1 MATGSYSGTGG
12 YDPSKGTPRSGTGGL
27 EESANMVKER
37 AGAILED
44 AKGAAQSKLNEQKDV
59 AADSIHGVAQALRDA
74 AGRQGDGGGDAI
86 AEMTGSAADGLE
98 RLSNTLRNKDI
109 SGMLRDMESFA
120 RTQPV
125 AFFGLSLAAGFLAV
139 RFLKATEEPRYG
151 ASGAS
156 SSMSGPSGASR
167 TSGYGSYAS
176 TGNRPSSNTG
186 ASTSSLASRKTY
198 QEDPWTAR

>member
-12 YDPSKGTPRSGTGGL
+12 YDPSKGTTRSGTAGL

-37 AGAILED
+37 AGAIFED

-59 AADSIHGVAQALRDA
+59 AADSIGNVAQALRDA
-74 AGRQGDGGGDAI
+74 AGRKGDGSSGGDAI

-98 RLSNTLRNKDI
+98 RLSNTLRSKDI

-120 RTQPV
+120 RNQPV

-151 ASGAS
+151 ASN
-156 SSMSGPSGASR
+156 MSG
-167 TSGYGSYAS
+167 TSGRSTNS
-176 TGNRPSSNTG
+176 TGSGYPASVGRSTSTTG

>member
-12 YDPSKGTPRSGTGGL
+12 YDPSKGTTRSGTAGL

-37 AGAILED
+37 AGAIFED

-59 AADSIHGVAQALRDA
+59 AADSIGNVAQALRDA
-74 AGRQGDGGGDAI
+74 AGRKGDGSSSGGDAI

-98 RLSNTLRNKDI
+98 RLSNTLRSKDI

-120 RTQPV
+120 RNQPV

-151 ASGAS
+151 TSN
-156 SSMSGPSGASR
+156 MSG
-167 TSGYGSYAS
+167 TSGRSTGSTGSGYPASVGRSAS
-176 TGNRPSSNTG
+176 TTG

>member
-12 YDPSKGTPRSGTGGL
+12 YDPSKETTRSSAGSL

-37 AGAILED
+37 AGAIFED

-59 AADSIHGVAQALRDA
+59 AADSIGDVAQALRDA
-74 AGRQGDGGGDAI
+74 AGRKGDGSGGDAI

-120 RTQPV
+120 RSQPV

-139 RFLKATEEPRYG
+139 RFLKATDEPRHG
-151 ASGAS
+151 ASNTSG
-156 SSMSGPSGASR
+156 MSGRSR
-167 TSGYGSYAS
+167 GSMGSGYPSPAGRS
-176 TGNRPSSNTG
+176 TSTSST
-186 ASTSSLASRKTY
+186 STSSLASRKTY